1 MTTIMIIISLA
12 LLGAVL
18 GSFAG
23 AQVWRLRAWQLDID
37 RQAGHAYDRQEW
49 RHLRVLRQ
57 SHLHRDRSRC
67 LQCGHVLSW
76 YDLVPLASW
85 LSTKGHCRYCQTP
98 IGLFE
103 PIVELVMGLAL
114 PLSYILWPWP
124 LPLSTGMFIL
134 WVVIAVVL
142 LILAA
147 YDAKW
152 RLLPDQLNY
161 GLMILGLLFV
171 VMRALLIGDVEIGSL
186 LGSLGMLAGLYGV
199 LYVLSRG
206 AWIGFGD
213 VKLCVGL
220 ALLLSDWRFSFM
232 TLFFA
237 NILGC
242 LIVLPGLIR
251 GKLHTQS
258 QVPFGPLLIVG
269 CVVSLLLGGP
279 LLSVITKLSI
289 G

>member
-1 MTTIMIIISLA
+1 MIVVSIGLL
-12 LLGAVL
+12 LLGVVL

-23 AQVWRLRAWQLDID
+23 AQVWRLRAWQLEVDK
-37 RQAGHAYDRQEW
+37 QAGHAYDRQEW

-57 SHLHRDRSRC
+57 STMSHDRSRC
-67 LQCGHVLSW
+67 LQCGHVLAW
-76 YDLVPLASW
+76 YDLVPLVSW
-85 LSTKGHCRYCQTP
+85 LSTRGRCRYCQAT

-103 PIVELVMGLAL
+103 PTVEVVMGLGLPLSYLLWPWAL
-114 PLSYILWPWP
+114 PLSV
-124 LPLSTGMFIL
+124 GMFIL
-134 WVVIAVVL
+134 WVVAAVVL

-152 RLLPDQLNY
+152 QLLPDQLNY
-161 GLMILGLLFV
+161 GLMLLGVVFV
-171 VMRALLIGDVEIGSL
+171 VVRVLLIGDVEIGPL
-186 LGSLGMLAGLYGV
+186 LGSLGLLAGLYGV
-199 LYVLSRG
+199 LYMLSRG

-220 ALLLSDWRFSFM
+220 ALLLGDWRLAFM

-242 LIVLPGLIR
+242 LIVLPGLVR
-251 GKLHTQS
+251 GKLNTQS
-258 QVPFGPLLIVG
+258 QVPFGPLLIIG
-269 CVVSLLLGGP
+269 CVVALFVGHP
-279 LLSVITKLSI
+279 LLKMIMMVSI